1 VPAVVKL
8 YPLLMFAVPA
18 ALRRRRT
25 VLLGVLAALLL
36 SVGVPAAL
44 YGSRWWPLTESFVRN
59 ELLDPRGRA
68 FESFV
73 APSLNSH
80 GIDDVLFRYL
90 SRAFPSGRGS
100 AAPPPLV
107 LALGL
112 AHAFR
117 AFVLAVTVV
126 AARRG
131 SMPGPNGPRRA
142 VLLMMALWC
151 AALYLVL
158 PGVKARYAI
167 YCYPALLS
175 LLAAAAAA
183 RTRGEAGRARA
194 LTGIVVLVVA
204 LILQAMPPGLR
215 ATGLRL
221 AGSVLL
227 WVAVLREGAALSP
240 R

>member
-1 VPAVVKL
+1 
-8 YPLLMFAVPA
+8 
-18 ALRRRRT
+18 
-25 VLLGVLAALLL
+25 
-36 SVGVPAAL
+36 
-44 YGSRWWPLTESFVRN
+44 
-59 ELLDPRGRA
+59 
-68 FESFV
+68 
-73 APSLNSH
+73 
-80 GIDDVLFRYL
+80 
-90 SRAFPSGRGS
+90 
-100 AAPPPLV
+100 
-107 LALGL
+107 
-112 AHAFR
+112 
-117 AFVLAVTVV
+117 
-126 AARRG
+126 
-131 SMPGPNGPRRA
+131 
-142 VLLMMALWC
+142 MMALWC